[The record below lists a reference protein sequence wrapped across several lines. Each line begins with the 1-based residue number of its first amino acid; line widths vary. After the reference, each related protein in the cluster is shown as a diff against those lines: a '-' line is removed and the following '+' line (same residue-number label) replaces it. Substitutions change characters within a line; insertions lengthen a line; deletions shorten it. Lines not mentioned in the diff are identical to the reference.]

1 MPEGD
6 ADLEEGFDGDE
17 FDEEWDESWDDV
29 EIGEG
34 FDFIEIAKS
43 ALILLIR
50 FRLPLIAILF
60 VGILIGSATVVIP
73 MIFEKEEAIGP
84 QSHFWRFDVERV
96 IGGAE
101 HSVFVEDGTTE
112 EISFAFEQPTNVS
125 YVYVGAHFSENNE
138 NFGVNLCDYVTV
150 VINLQTVNRTD
161 RYDTSQTESRTNDCN
176 VEGDAIWYHYNLTLP
191 PIIEFEGTEEEA
203 LSEWENVVGTGVG
216 VWVIEITVDSQS
228 VLVDEGEDVDITINF
243 EEFRVSMVIIEE
255 GDNPQVES

>member
-6 ADLEEGFDGDE
+6 ADHEEVFDGDE
-17 FDEEWDESWDDV
+17 FDEDWDDENIDES
-29 EIGEG
+29 
-34 FDFIEIAKS
+34 FDFIEIVK
-43 ALILLIR
+43 LTLNLLLR
-50 FRLPLIAILF
+50 FRLPLIAILL
-60 VGILIGSATVVIP
+60 VGIIIGSATVVVP
-73 MIFEKEEAIGP
+73 MLFAKEEASGP

-138 NFGVNLCDYVTV
+138 NVGINLCDYVTV

-203 LSEWENVVGTGVG
+203 LSQWENVVGTGVG

-228 VLVDEGEDVDITINF
+228 ILVDEGEDVDITINF

-255 GDNPQVES
+255 RETPQVKS